1 MVFAFATKPCSI
13 GLSRTTRTQTTAMRV
28 PWLFSFLFF
37 ASNVALQGEQRRH
50 EIGEKSISES
60 FPLGSG
66 RVDAT
71 LGCGRHADHPQLGG
85 QGLPVLFPCVASVF
99 TGGGGSCCFVK
110 RSRWPETPRTL
121 GSGIISFPLFLPR
134 FPLCRQPKHPLSLSH
149 AAFPIDIDPSSHPPS
164 TIGSFIFFSRPLPP
178 LSILPSPL
186 IPLPVNLPAL
196 VFWFFT
202 LF

>member
-1 MVFAFATKPCSI
+1 MVRPYAIGKCKVRGEGRRERRWQVVWNWCMIVWCFGVPSSFYAIQLMVFAFATKPCSI

-28 PWLFSFLFF
+28 PWLFSFLYF

-85 QGLPVLFPCVASVF
+85 QGLPVLFPCCV
-99 TGGGGSCCFVK
+99 CFY
-110 RSRWPETPRTL
+110 WWWWFL
-121 GSGIISFPLFLPR
+121 LF
-134 FPLCRQPKHPLSLSH
+134 C
-149 AAFPIDIDPSSHPPS
+149 
-164 TIGSFIFFSRPLPP
+164 
-178 LSILPSPL
+178 
-186 IPLPVNLPAL
+186 
-196 VFWFFT
+196 
-202 LF
+202 